1 MSNQNL
7 TLPWKKNQDSLSC
20 WGGRPLRSFQSS
32 LGPRQNLLPLL
43 CISLLHRMFGCYRL
57 LHWRPLTELFSRWEC
72 TVLKTLGS
80 AENNYPKRL
89 FALLCY
95 GISDKPVFIE
105 LVCTFYIAILKY
117 LRKQMKMST
126 EETDRLMWSEHKR
139 KQCPYNLIFVS
150 DLHS

>member
-1 MSNQNL
+1 MEKEPGL
-7 TLPWKKNQDSLSC
+7 TLLLGRETTAVLSEFI
-20 WGGRPLRSFQSS
+20 RSSPKSFTPPLHLPPSPYVWLLQASALETPDRALFQ
-32 LGPRQNLLPLL
+32 
-43 CISLLHRMFGCYRL
+43 M
-57 LHWRPLTELFSRWEC
+57 EC

-117 LRKQMKMST
+117 LRKQMKVST

>member
-1 MSNQNL
+1 MEKEPGL
-7 TLPWKKNQDSLSC
+7 TLLLGRETTAVLSEFI
-20 WGGRPLRSFQSS
+20 RSSPKSFTPRLHLPRSPYVWLLQASALETPDRALFQ
-32 LGPRQNLLPLL
+32 
-43 CISLLHRMFGCYRL
+43 M
-57 LHWRPLTELFSRWEC
+57 EC